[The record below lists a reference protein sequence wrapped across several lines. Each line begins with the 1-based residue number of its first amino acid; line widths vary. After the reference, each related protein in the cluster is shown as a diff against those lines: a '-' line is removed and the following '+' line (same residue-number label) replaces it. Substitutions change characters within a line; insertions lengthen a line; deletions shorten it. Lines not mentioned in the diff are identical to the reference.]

1 MGLFRIAAASAL
13 GYVAYQAWQRRSSA
27 AAALDHDAAD
37 TSERPLVTNVS
48 DDANRA
54 SSAESTSPG
63 TSAH

>member
-13 GYVAYQAWQRRSSA
+13 GYAAYQAWQRRSAASA
-27 AAALDHDAAD
+27 TLDNDAAD
-37 TSERPLVTNVS
+37 SSERPLVTNVS

-54 SSAESTSPG
+54 PSADSTSPG